1 MWPRGPAAG
10 FLVTGA
16 LVGVTYALSQ
26 VGVVSFFPLD
36 IAQAGIRL
44 TPGPIATQGIEA
56 LGHEAKMLAEATAL
70 AVVLLAGGA
79 AGAVVVRFG
88 LQRNWSNILP
98 LAAATI
104 ALVAIA
110 QMIAGTLPD
119 VISLGATAGLM
130 LGWAA
135 VLLSAVR
142 VATANALPITVDAT
156 PTRRRFLRLSAAALL
171 GVAAGG
177 GAVGELL
184 RRVQDAALAE
194 EIARGDPVPG
204 VVLASSRAVSFPIPD
219 PSFQPRA
226 GTRPE
231 ATPLAA
237 LYTVASE
244 VRSPNVDATKWQF
257 TVSGLVSRPLSLS
270 YADRRLRAERPSGSL
285 CSCREGSKPRVETR
299 VDFASPRSTSL

>member
-219 PSFQPRA
+219 PSFQPGA

-237 LYTVASE
+237 LYTAASE
-244 VRSPNVDATKWQF
+244 VRSPK
-257 TVSGLVSRPLSLS
+257 L
-270 YADRRLRAERPSGSL
+270 DRVPELM
-285 CSCREGSKPRVETR
+285 
-299 VDFASPRSTSL
+299 